1 MLTPKGRD
9 VFLSCIKP
17 NGIFNVEFA
26 KCMMYIFGY
35 DISDITEEELCK
47 RIGICI
53 SSVYGGRVGFK
64 TVQLFT
70 IELHARALTNK

>member
-1 MLTPKGRD
+1 
-9 VFLSCIKP
+9 
-17 NGIFNVEFA
+17 
-26 KCMMYIFGY
+26 MYIFGY

-53 SSVYGGRVGFK
+53 SSVYSGRVGFK